1 MQLNKEDVLKSI
13 RSFIGA
19 NNELAVKEATHQIK
33 VFEVIFQK
41 EIESFQEKGE
51 ENEKNI
57 NPENNQENILI
68 LKAIEEFKKEQ
79 YQKKDKKKKD
89 EKTNIKLKKEILENF
104 QLLISSKEELGH
116 LARGIKILEPT
127 GITTPGLITIL

>member
-51 ENEKNI
+51 ENESGDDDVSM
-57 NPENNQENILI
+57 
-68 LKAIEEFKKEQ
+68 EEVVEMSEKPRKRGQQAEQ
-79 YQKKDKKKKD
+79 S
-89 EKTNIKLKKEILENF
+89 F
-104 QLLISSKEELGH
+104 EL
-116 LARGIKILEPT
+116 
-127 GITTPGLITIL
+127 